1 MGHLPDVMVVEKP
14 ARGVPVYA
22 LLGSFTSFRMTPQAK
37 ARALVKGRLMSVN
50 VVMDEA
56 RCGEI
61 FERVRRMYVGTD
73 IEVTVQ
79 GGRSSLTRFANNGI
93 TQNVSEE
100 SCEVSVRVQMG
111 GRTAR
116 ATTNRLDEESLRRV
130 VEQAESLA
138 RVQEEDAE
146 LLPML
151 TSAEQGSAPQ
161 LDRYCE
167 ATAALD
173 AGARAEQVS
182 AMVAIAEGAGLN
194 AAGTYS
200 SGESFEGL
208 FNSHGVARWYRET
221 LAEASVTMQADD
233 SSGWQKQNYTS
244 ARRLDARALAE
255 IAAQKALGSTHPVE
269 VEPGRYT
276 VILEPSAVVDLIG
289 FLAADFSGLALLEQ
303 RSCLNERLG
312 TKLFGENITILDDAS
327 DEGQTGAAFDGEGV
341 ARQKL
346 TLVEEGVVREVA
358 MARGT
363 AARIRRSELAE
374 KLAGARATGHGFCL
388 PNEGGES
395 ASNIVFKVSAERQKT
410 VEEMIAATERGLLVT
425 RLWYIREVDA
435 YEKILTGMTRDGTF
449 LVENGRVGKGIRN
462 LRFNQSVL
470 EMLRQVVDLGRPA
483 RACGEEAFD
492 MVAPAMRVEG
502 FHFTEVTRF

>member
-1 MGHLPDVMVVEKP
+1 MNANGAMD
-14 ARGVPVYA
+14 
-22 LLGSFTSFRMTPQAK
+22 Q
-37 ARALVKGRLMSVN
+37 GRC
-50 VVMDEA
+50 A
-56 RCGEI
+56 EI
-61 FERVRRMYVGTD
+61 FERVRRAARGTD
-73 IEVTVQ
+73 VEVTVQ
-79 GGRSSLTRFANNGI
+79 SGRSSLTRFANNSI

-100 SCEVSVRVQMG
+100 GAEVSVRVQMG

-130 VEQAESLA
+130 VRQAEALA
-138 RVQEEDAE
+138 QVQEEDSE

-151 TSAEQGSAPQ
+151 TAAEQGSAVE

-167 ATAALD
+167 ETAAMG
-173 AGARAEQVS
+173 AGERAEQVA
-182 AMVAIAEGAGLN
+182 AMVAIAQRDGLN
-194 AAGTYS
+194 SAGTYS
-200 SGESFEGL
+200 CGAHFEAL
-208 FNSHGVARWYRET
+208 FNSKGVARWHRET
-221 LAEASVTMQADD
+221 LAQASVTMQAED

-244 ARRLDARALAE
+244 ARRLDAQALAE
-255 IAAQKALGSTHPVE
+255 IAAQKAVRSAHPVE
-269 VEPGRYT
+269 LGPGKYT

-289 FLAADFSGLALLEQ
+289 FLVADFSGVALLEQ
-303 RSCLNERLG
+303 RSCLNGRLG
-312 TKLFGENITILDDAS
+312 TKLFGDNISIADDVGHA
-327 DEGQTGAAFDGEGV
+327 GQTGPGWDGEGV

-346 TLVEEGVVREVA
+346 TLVEDGVVREVA
-358 MARGT
+358 LARGA

-374 KLAGARATGHGFCL
+374 KLSGTRQQMPLRPLALAEKLSDARPTGHGFSL
-388 PNEGGES
+388 PNEGGET
-395 ASNIVFKVSAERQKT
+395 ASNIVFQVAGGKQKT

-470 EMLRQVVDLGRPA
+470 QMLGQVLDLGEPV

-492 MVAPAMRVEG
+492 MVAPAMRVAG
-502 FHFTEVTRF
+502 FQFTEVTRF